1 MFYIENDQIYL
12 TRGDDAVLEVAI
24 QTGEGERYVLQDGD
38 RLTLSVRRQPV
49 ETSPVLLEVSSVT
62 GRLLLSHADT
72 EKLGAGRYSADVQLT
87 TAAGERH
94 TVWPLLS
101 GRKRSQAGNYE
112 NFIIM
117 PEVTVL

>member
-24 QTGEGERYVLQDGD
+24 LTGDDEVYQLQEGDM
-38 RLTLSVRRQPV
+38 LTLSVRRQPSPA
-49 ETSPVLLEVSSVT
+49 SPVLLQVSSVT
-62 GRLLLSHADT
+62 GRLILSHADT

-87 TAAGERH
+87 TASAERY

-101 GRKRSQAGNYE
+101 GRKRSQASNYE

-117 PEVTVL
+117 PEVTAL